1 MTLGPLQLVFLGL
14 RGDKQRDEVSKAL
27 QKLGDRGAIR
37 IVDIAFA
44 TKQQDGTFT
53 PVQEYTSM
61 TDPELQQLGT
71 TVGALVGWGY
81 VAGGGK
87 AGTHPGAKAGT
98 PISTQGGAQGG
109 DGGVASFAQEDFG
122 ESVQEVRDHI
132 RELAKD
138 VPPGATCAF
147 ALIEHLWMP
156 ALKDQLQKAGIVVI
170 ASALIRPRSLALLG
184 AQIAQDEQ
192 ASAQ

>member
-27 QKLGDRGAIR
+27 QKLGDRGTIR

-87 AGTHPGAKAGT
+87 AGT

-109 DGGVASFAQEDFG
+109 DGGVGSFAQEDFG